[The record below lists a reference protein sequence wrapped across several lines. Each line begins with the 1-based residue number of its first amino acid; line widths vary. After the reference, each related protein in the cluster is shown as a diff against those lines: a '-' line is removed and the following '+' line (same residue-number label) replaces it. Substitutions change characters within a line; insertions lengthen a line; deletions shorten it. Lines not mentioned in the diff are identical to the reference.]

1 MTAWL
6 PESLTGPRVI
16 VGAAVPDDP
25 PALAAPALAAPAL
38 AAPASQSTSEQYGL
52 SQRQYEF
59 RF

>member
-25 PALAAPALAAPAL
+25 PALAAPALAAPA
-38 AAPASQSTSEQYGL
+38 SQSTSEQYGL